1 MVVPDTC
8 SFSFRWRYPG
18 ALGRLALSHR
28 QGSASGK
35 RSTQSRRVPTKLPPH
50 QTRGGMSFNCQGTAR
65 AGRGLLHLVGTDS
78 EDPRIEANLCER
90 ARSRPAFFLLDRPL
104 RSRWR
109 LCRLRMRH
117 TPCGC
122 GPFSFRQDEKKMGG
136 GLPDYQ
142 HSLCPSH
149 RTAPRQRAKKE
160 RGTCLSLFIRSLR
173 RFKAIQTDSGSV

>member
-50 QTRGGMSFNCQGTAR
+50 QTRGGMSFNCQGTTR

-122 GPFSFRQDEKKMGG
+122 GPFSFWQDKKRMGG
-136 GLPDYQ
+136 GM
-142 HSLCPSH
+142 PSH
-149 RTAPRQRAKKE
+149 HHGSCPVPSDGSPSRLRQTSSSR
-160 RGTCLSLFIRSLR
+160 LIP
-173 RFKAIQTDSGSV
+173 

>member
-1 MVVPDTC
+1 MVPDTC

-90 ARSRPAFFLLDRPL
+90 ARSRPAFF
-104 RSRWR
+104 SWTVH
-109 LCRLRMRH
+109 CAAVGG
-117 TPCGC
+117 CAAYGC
-122 GPFSFRQDEKKMGG
+122 GIPPAGAAR
-136 GLPDYQ
+136 
-142 HSLCPSH
+142 SLFGKTKREWGVECPAIIMAPAPSH
-149 RTAPRQRAKKE
+149 RTAPPHA
-160 RGTCLSLFIRSLR
+160 
-173 RFKAIQTDSGSV
+173 SGKPAHRD